1 MTGGREGG
9 RAGGGLQE
17 PDRLPLSRLPA
28 FPPCIGIVDHEPHPG
43 SYNMATDLSLLDLAD
58 REGVSFLRLY
68 RWSPFCLSFGRN
80 EPALRRYDREAIAA
94 QGLDLVRRPTGG
106 RAVWHARELTY
117 AVAAPIAH
125 FGSMAAAYRMIHE
138 VLADAVRRLGA
149 DATLAAAPE
158 RMGRLEAGACFARPA
173 GGEVLAGGH
182 KVVGSAQLR
191 QGDAF
196 LQHGSLLLEDDQA
209 LVTSLLRKGGG
220 STEDDTGLPL
230 SRLLERPVTFDEA
243 AAAVTA
249 AAGRHWGSPLPLEP
263 PLAESVRRDA
273 GGHRAHFESDRWTW
287 RR

>member
-1 MTGGREGG
+1 
-9 RAGGGLQE
+9 
-17 PDRLPLSRLPA
+17 
-28 FPPCIGIVDHEPHPG
+28 
-43 SYNMATDLSLLDLAD
+43 MATDLSLLDLAD
-58 REGVSFLRLY
+58 REGVPFLRLY

-80 EPALRRYDREAIAA
+80 EPALRRYDREAIARREI
-94 QGLDLVRRPTGG
+94 DLVRRPTGG

-149 DATLAAAPE
+149 EVTLASAPQ

-173 GGEVLAGGH
+173 GGEVLAGGR
-182 KVVGSAQLR
+182 KVAGSAQLR

-209 LVTSLLRKGGG
+209 LVTELLRNSGG
-220 STEDDTGLPL
+220 STEADAGLPL
-230 SRLLERPVTFDEA
+230 SRLLGRPVVFDEA
-243 AAAVTA
+243 AASVA
-249 AAGRHWGSPLPLEP
+249 AAAERCWGAALPLAP
-263 PLAESVRRDA
+263 ALAEAVRRGA
-273 GGHRAHFESDRWTW
+273 EGHRPHFESDRWTW

>member
-1 MTGGREGG
+1 
-9 RAGGGLQE
+9 
-17 PDRLPLSRLPA
+17 
-28 FPPCIGIVDHEPHPG
+28 
-43 SYNMATDLSLLDLAD
+43 MATDLSLLDLAD

-80 EPALRRYDREAIAA
+80 EPALRRYDREAIA
-94 QGLDLVRRPTGG
+94 GRGIDLVRRPTGG

-138 VLADAVRRLGA
+138 MLADAVRRLGA
-149 DATLAAAPE
+149 ESTLAAAPP

-196 LQHGSLLLEDDQA
+196 LQHGSLLLEDDQG
-209 LVTSLLRKGGG
+209 LVTELLRNSAG
-220 STEDDTGLPL
+220 STEADTGLPL
-230 SRLLERPVTFDEA
+230 SRLLGRTVTFDEA
-243 AAAVTA
+243 AATVA
-249 AAGRHWGSPLPLEP
+249 AAATRHWGAALPLEP
-263 PLAESVRRDA
+263 VLADSVHRGA
-273 GGHRAHFESDRWTW
+273 EGHRPHFESDRWTW